1 MDIMLTRIVDMC
13 KMRKVTQKDL
23 TDALGLRSSAFSEWK
38 SGKSKSYTKY
48 VHHIAC
54 VLGTTAEYLQ
64 GTTDIIEPLDD
75 SQFCDLSEDKKE
87 LLGLLQQLNEDDLK
101 TMLKIAIAMAENN
114 KEEK

>member
-64 GTTDIIEPLDD
+64 GTTNIIEPLDD
-75 SQFCDLSEDKKE
+75 SQLRDLSEDKKE
-87 LLGLLQQLNEDDLK
+87 LLSMLQQLNDDDLNAV
-101 TMLKIAIAMAENN
+101 LKIITAMAKQNKDNN
-114 KEEK
+114 

>member
-1 MDIMLTRIVDMC
+1 MDIMLMRIIGMC

-75 SQFCDLSEDKKE
+75 SQLRDLSEDKKE
-87 LLGLLQQLNEDDLK
+87 LLSMLQQLNDDDLNAV
-101 TMLKIAIAMAENN
+101 LKIITAMAKQNKDNN
-114 KEEK
+114 

>member
-64 GTTDIIEPLDD
+64 GTTDTIEPLDD
-75 SQFCDLSEDKKE
+75 SQFRDLSEDKKE
-87 LLGLLQQLNEDDLK
+87 LLAMLKQLNEEDLE
-101 TMLKIAIAMAENN
+101 TALRIVQRLAE
-114 KEEK
+114 KK

>member
-1 MDIMLTRIVDMC
+1 MRIIGMC

-75 SQFCDLSEDKKE
+75 SQLRDLSEDKKE
-87 LLGLLQQLNEDDLK
+87 LLSMLQQLNDDDLNAV
-101 TMLKIAIAMAENN
+101 LKIITAMAKQNKDNN
-114 KEEK
+114 